1 MSSDPAA
8 RVAPDL
14 LPQVEGGSGDLRTE
28 EMLLNMGPQHPATH
42 GVLRVMVRT
51 DGEMVIESDPH
62 VGYLHR
68 CFEKHCENVTYLQSV
83 LYTDRLD
90 YLTSMGNNWGFCM
103 AVEKLFGEEID
114 VPERAQYIR
123 VICQELNRIASHL
136 LAIGTYG
143 LDVGAIT
150 PFLYCFREREKLLYI
165 FETIC
170 GQRLNY
176 NYIRPGGVAYDITE
190 DMVKMIADFC
200 GYFRPKLSEYNDLL
214 SANQIFLKRTG
225 NVGVLPA
232 DLAIQYGCT
241 GPVLRGSGV
250 PRDLRRDQP
259 YGIYDRFQFD
269 VMVGT
274 GEAGTLGDCFD
285 RYMVRIREMSASLSI
300 VEQAIRDIP
309 GGEFK
314 SSKIK
319 AKIRP
324 PQGEAYTRIE
334 NSRGEVGFYVISD
347 GKEVAYRVKCR
358 SPSFHNISVLP
369 EITRGQM
376 VADLVAIIG
385 SMDIVL
391 GEVDR

>member
-1 MSSDPAA
+1 MSSESPTTVVNA
-8 RVAPDL
+8 
-14 LPQVEGGSGDLRTE
+14 GDLRTE

-51 DGEMVIESDPH
+51 DGELVLDCEPH

-68 CFEKHCENVTYLQSV
+68 CFEKHCESVTTLQSV

-90 YLTSMGNNWGFCM
+90 YLTAMGNNWGFCM
-103 AVEKLFGEEID
+103 AVEKLYGEELV

-143 LDVGAIT
+143 MDIGAIT
-150 PFLYCFREREKLLYI
+150 PFLYCFREREKILTI
-165 FETIC
+165 FEHIC

-176 NYIRPGGVAYDITE
+176 NYIRPGGVAYDIDE
-190 DMVKMIADFC
+190 GMLRLISEFC
-200 GYFRPKLSEYNDLL
+200 AYFGPKVDEYDDLL
-214 SANQIFLKRTG
+214 STNDIFVQRTAH
-225 NVGVLPA
+225 VGVLPVKT
-232 DLAIQYGCT
+232 AIDFGCT

-250 PRDLRRDQP
+250 ARDLRKDQP
-259 YGIYDRFQFD
+259 YGIYNRFDFA
-269 VMVGT
+269 VPVGS
-274 GEAGTLGDCFD
+274 GERGTLGDCFD
-285 RYMVRIREMSASLSI
+285 RYMVRVREMRESLRI
-300 VEQAIRDIP
+300 VQQAVKGIP
-309 GGEFK
+309 GGEIR

-324 PQGEAYTRIE
+324 PKGEAYTRIE
-334 NSRGEVGFYVISD
+334 NSRGELGFYVVSE
-347 GKEVAYRVKCR
+347 GKEILYRVKCR
-358 SPSFHNISVLP
+358 APSFHNISVLP
-369 EITRGQM
+369 EISRGAM
-376 VADLVAIIG
+376 VADLIAIIG